1 MSWESNLYKKCHSQV
16 VFWYKKPYQYEYF
29 IIVLVFF
36 TCTPEAAGYIT
47 KSRLSYSDRTQ
58 VYMHTNMQAHTHT
71 HTYTGTCMHTHACA
85 HARTHARTHA
95 RAHTFF
101 RPKMLPKVRF
111 PCVVLETWVILS
123 WLFQAKSCFLL
134 LLLALS
140 ATPLSL
146 LVCGIDIGIL
156 YSNSLYCG

>member
-29 IIVLVFF
+29 IIVLFFF

-71 HTYTGTCMHTHACA
+71 YIHRHMHAYTCMCAC
-85 HARTHARTHA
+85 THART